1 MSAIAKTAS
10 ITLLTG
16 VPGNGKTLRAVWYI
30 KQAIASNEQV
40 FVSNLADIAIEGVL
54 DFPDPTKW
62 EELPSGA
69 ILVVDEAQR
78 FFRAASGAVP
88 AYIQAMET
96 IRHEGI
102 RLILIT
108 QSPALIHANIRALV
122 GLHEHL
128 VRENGKESAIVY
140 RRSRVIDNVRS
151 DRALACEDHE
161 TWVYPKECYGLYK
174 SAEIHTVKRTI
185 SSRAKRAMMLF
196 AIAGLLLAYVIWQV
210 RSGMS
215 KDEKIETQQ
224 KIMPT
229 DVAFDYAAK
238 KKEEKEKRWE
248 TTADYIEDH
257 LPRIPAAPWTAP
269 VFDDRSVASDPELFC
284 MSSGQGLDGSGNW
297 KDHSCTCITEQG
309 TKYEIGLA
317 QCRTLASRGPVYN
330 PYGEERNNR
339 SSSEHPR
346 RVSSLGPR
354 LN

>member
-30 KQAIASNEQV
+30 KQAIAANEQV
-40 FVSNLADIAIEGVL
+40 FVSNLAELTIDGVL

-62 EELPSGA
+62 EELPTGA

-78 FFRAASGAVP
+78 FFRAAAGAVP

-128 VRENGKESAIVY
+128 VRENGKQSATVY

-161 TWVYPKECYGLYK
+161 TWVYPKDCYGLYK
-174 SAEIHTVKRTI
+174 SAEIHTVKRTV
-185 SSRAKRAMMLF
+185 SARAKRAMLLF
-196 AIAGLLLAYVIWQV
+196 GVAGLLLAYVIWQI

-215 KDEKIETQQ
+215 NNEITQTEQ
-224 KIMPT
+224 KILPT
-229 DVAFDYAAK
+229 DIAFDYAMSK
-238 KKEEKEKRWE
+238 KKEDKEKRWE
-248 TTADYIEDH
+248 NVKDYVEDH
-257 LPRIPAAPWTAP
+257 TPRIASAPWTAP
-269 VFDDRSVASDPELFC
+269 IYDDRSVAADPELFC
-284 MSSGQGLDGSGNW
+284 MSSGQGLDANGRW

-330 PYGEERNNR
+330 PYGEDRNSR
-339 SSSEHPR
+339 RGGQSQRRFTGISEIK
-346 RVSSLGPR
+346 
-354 LN
+354 